1 MINFLDGLD
10 LQSFDCDG
18 DILPIFN
25 AAQFVIRIIQI
36 AVPFALVIW
45 GSLDFF
51 KALIAGDE
59 KEMKMKRK
67 PFIARLVAAII
78 ILVLP
83 WLVKLIAR
91 QITGSGKANEFWT
104 CYDQSTPKIDFSTWH
119 GDTSSTEPTEFY
131 GTFTEYFDGDKSEY
145 DENGAKISH

>member
-1 MINFLDGLD
+1 MINFLANGINIDNFSCASD
-10 LQSFDCDG
+10 V
-18 DILPIFN
+18 LPIFN
-25 AAQFVIRIIQI
+25 AAKFVITVIQI

-67 PFIARLVAAII
+67 PFIGRLVAAIV

-83 WLVKLIAR
+83 WLVQLIASQVAGR
-91 QITGSGKANEFWT
+91 DETNNFWT
-104 CYDQSTPKIDFSTWH
+104 CYKQSKPKIDFSCWH
-119 GDTSSTEPTEFY
+119 NP
-131 GTFTEYFDGDKSEY
+131 
-145 DENGAKISH
+145 NGAGCGTDANVVE

>member
-1 MINFLDGLD
+1 MNLFNFLEAISLENAT
-10 LQSFDCDG
+10 CDK
-18 DILPIFN
+18 DILPLFD
-25 AAQFVIRIIQI
+25 AALFVVRIIQI

-67 PFIARLVAAII
+67 PFIGRLVAAII

-83 WLVKLIAR
+83 WLVKLIAK
-91 QITGSGKANEFWT
+91 QIAGSEDTNKFWT
-104 CYDQSTPKIDFSTWH
+104 CYDKAKPKIDFTRWQN
-119 GDTSSTEPTEFY
+119 EV
-131 GTFTEYFDGDKSEY
+131 KK
-145 DENGAKISH
+145 NGS

>member
-1 MINFLDGLD
+1 MFLDGVSLTD
-10 LQSFDCDG
+10 FDCQSV
-18 DILPIFN
+18 LPAFN
-25 AAQFVIRIIQI
+25 AAKFVIRLIQI

-67 PFIARLVAAII
+67 PFISRLVAAIV

-83 WLVKLIAR
+83 WLVELIAS
-91 QITGSGKANEFWT
+91 QVAGSENAENFWT
-104 CYDQSTPKIDFSTWH
+104 CYHKAKPVIDFSDLNKGKTA
-119 GDTSSTEPTEFY
+119 GD
-131 GTFTEYFDGDKSEY
+131 EY
-145 DENGAKISH
+145 

>member
-1 MINFLDGLD
+1 MINFLEGTLD
-10 LQSFDCDG
+10 LTNFDCKG
-18 DILPIFN
+18 DILPIFE
-25 AAQFVIRIIQI
+25 AAKFVIRIIQI

-67 PFIARLVAAII
+67 PFISRLVAAIV

-83 WLVKLIAR
+83 WLVELVAKQIAGTR
-91 QITGSGKANEFWT
+91 NASDFWK
-104 CYDQSTPKIDFSTWH
+104 CYGQAQPRIDFSTWH
-119 GDTSSTEPTEFY
+119 
-131 GTFTEYFDGDKSEY
+131 
-145 DENGAKISH
+145 N